1 MFSWVDY
8 HHYNAGKIKLE
19 NKANIYS
26 NNNSKLPPVKIGEK
40 KLNNKSLDLDYNC
53 EIKKNS
59 PVLIYSGSQKI
70 IINDN
75 NKKYMQ
81 NYSPNPLG
89 SIIVLKNI
97 LHKNIS
103 SKFPFLNNITQKRN
117 INHHNGIYKI
127 YSSFLNKPQ
136 IKNNIIKYKGYNN
149 NYYLKNIQRY
159 DKIDRPTINI
169 GKNYI
174 NNCQI

>member
-1 MFSWVDY
+1 
-8 HHYNAGKIKLE
+8 
-19 NKANIYS
+19 
-26 NNNSKLPPVKIGEK
+26 
-40 KLNNKSLDLDYNC
+40 
-53 EIKKNS
+53 
-59 PVLIYSGSQKI
+59 
-70 IINDN
+70 
-75 NKKYMQ
+75 MQ

-97 LHKNIS
+97 FHKNIS

-127 YSSFLNKPQ
+127 YSSFSNKPQ